1 MGNIHVIYTD
11 IDWEIVL
18 FVIAKWLDATAD
30 LEVIRRVAVQQDE
43 AFAGWHEI
51 QRRDTASKAVI

>member
-1 MGNIHVIYTD
+1 MISV
-11 IDWEIVL
+11 
-18 FVIAKWLDATAD
+18 TAD

>member
-1 MGNIHVIYTD
+1 MISV
-11 IDWEIVL
+11 
-18 FVIAKWLDATAD
+18 TAD
-30 LEVIRRVAVQQDE
+30 LEVVRRVGVQQDE